1 MMPASHRR
9 RAERFIQSEVS
20 RLRDPINNT
29 NSAEEEDVP
38 TTSAEIPK
46 GFKSVP
52 IPRPPD
58 FKMCGVEDEK
68 TGKMIN
74 SISGGEFDPERT
86 VFLSDG
92 QCYDYDT
99 LIQMYDTAASN
110 PKKGHIVFVSPFNR
124 KEFNKNVI
132 DVVFTLKKLMRGTKR
147 GTKKVQIKINNQK
160 KVVDVNVV
168 DVLRS
173 IFHSYTFSLLSQQD
187 SSPYPYSLLTNDNRQ
202 QPPSLL

>member
-1 MMPASHRR
+1 MNPSIPGFNYTPQRPREDSMSYIMRLDRMTYMMPAPHRR
-9 RAERFIQSEVS
+9 RAERFIQSEVN

-29 NSAEEEDVP
+29 NSAEEEEVP

-124 KEFNKNVI
+124 QEFNKNDI

-147 GTKKVQIKINNQK
+147 GTKKSPNKNQQSK
-160 KVVDVNVV
+160 K
-168 DVLRS
+168 R
-173 IFHSYTFSLLSQQD
+173 
-187 SSPYPYSLLTNDNRQ
+187 RGR
-202 QPPSLL
+202 